1 MKRDGNIVRYT
12 SAEIDEMLARGE
24 SLTDWAKVD
33 ALTEEE
39 LEASIDYEEEGYPD
53 DSVIYLNNPAGV
65 RKKTHVWVD
74 CDVLD
79 WFESSGDGYMSR
91 MNDALCAYMNAHKQ

>member
-1 MKRDGNIVRYT
+1 MKREGNIVTYT
-12 SAEIDEMLARGE
+12 REELDEMIRRGE
-24 SLTDWAKVD
+24 DQTDWSKVD

-53 DSVIYLNNPAGV
+53 DSVIYLNNPPAV
-65 RKKTHVWVD
+65 RRKTHVWVD

-79 WFESSGDGYMSR
+79 WFESSGDGYQSR
-91 MNDALCAYMNAHKQ
+91 MNDALRAYMDAHKQ